1 MHYLCITLISNIK
14 YNIKLLTELF
24 IAKRLQLNA
33 TGDAKRPSPSL
44 AIATFG
50 IVLAITIML
59 LSLAIVSGFKAEIA
73 GKIYSLDSHIKIT
86 NAALGLDNNIYTV
99 HGNNIFPLISNS
111 NEKESIANM
120 ALIAEQPVILKTQ
133 SDFKGIVF
141 KGVDAN
147 FDWTY
152 LKNSLV
158 AGRLPSAANS
168 NEVLISQK
176 VASQLGLSVGDKVS
190 TYFCNQ
196 KIKARRTQVAGIF
209 KTDLEDFDSGY
220 LIGAISLLQS
230 VNNWDDDEGN
240 YVGITVNR
248 TPQIDALSYS
258 LFSNLA
264 QENCTNDSKT
274 IYNVNNTNSYNATF
288 FSWLSLLDM
297 NVVIIIVLMAIVSGF
312 TLISALLMIVLE
324 RIKMIGLLKTLGAT
338 NTSIRL
344 IFISL
349 TQKIII
355 KAIIWGNVLGLAIA
369 YAQKHFH
376 LIHLDAEAYYMPYV
390 PIEIDWLSVI
400 LLNVAIIIVAYAT
413 LIGPSHI
420 ISNVKPSTTLR
431 FE

>member
-1 MHYLCITLISNIK
+1 M
-14 YNIKLLTELF
+14 LTELF

-99 HGNNIFPLISNS
+99 HANNIFPLISNS
-111 NEKESIANM
+111 NEKESIANL
-120 ALIAEQPVILKTQ
+120 ALIAEHPVILKTQ

-158 AGRLPSAANS
+158 AGRLPNAANS

-176 VASQLGLSVGDKVS
+176 VASQLGLSVGDRVF

-196 KIKARRTQVAGIF
+196 KIKTRRTQVAGIF

-240 YVGITVNR
+240 YVGITVKR
-248 TPQIDALSYS
+248 TPQIDALSYL
-258 LFSNLA
+258 LFSTLA

-274 IYNVNNTNSYNATF
+274 IYNVSNTNSYNATF

-338 NTSIRL
+338 NASIRL

-355 KAIIWGNVLGLAIA
+355 KAIIWGNGLGLAIA
-369 YAQKHFH
+369 YAQKCFH
-376 LIHLDAEAYYMPYV
+376 LVHLDAEAYYMPYV
-390 PIEIDWLSVI
+390 PIEIEWLSVI